1 MSSIFLPLSDILP
14 LLWVGVS
21 LAFVYL
27 WLLLKTVQKLPII
40 KRKGLFLLAS
50 AVGRIVLFLGIALLF
65 SQHSPTRFIWIVL
78 AFVLTRF
85 LVVGHTKSGGGK

>member
-21 LAFVYL
+21 LAFIYL

-65 SQHSPTRFIWIVL
+65 SQHSPARFIWIVL
-78 AFVLTRF
+78 AFVITRF
-85 LVVGHTKSGGGK
+85 FVVGYTKSGGGK

>member
-65 SQHSPTRFIWIVL
+65 SEHSPTRFIWIVL
-78 AFVLTRF
+78 AFVITRF
-85 LVVGHTKSGGGK
+85 LVVGHTKSGGSK

>member
-14 LLWVGVS
+14 LLWVGAS
-21 LAFVYL
+21 LAFIYL

-65 SQHSPTRFIWIVL
+65 SEHSPARFIWIVL

-85 LVVGHTKSGGGK
+85 LVVGHTKSGGDK